1 MNRHSRNIAALL
13 KNQTARRLSR
23 EERRRRA
30 QRTRILLTYL
40 CFLALL
46 SLALLRLAV
55 PVKADAT
62 QPQKPPEAAQ
72 TAFTD
77 GRSPGDDTPA
87 LVACYMDTEQAENEL
102 IQEAL
107 LSRAHK
113 LENVT
118 ITHYDCCV
126 RCCGKSDGITASG
139 RKATP
144 GVTVGVDPAIIPLG
158 SDVLVDYGAGELHY
172 LRADDTGSSVNGK
185 HLDVCVESHE
195 KAISLGVKTA
205 TVYWAEQEEP

>member
-1 MNRHSRNIAALL
+1 MNRHGRNIAALL

-46 SLALLRLAV
+46 SLALLRLAA

-107 LSRAHK
+107 LAK
-113 LENVT
+113 ANAIEDCTVT
-118 ITHYDCCV
+118 WYTASIEE
-126 RCCGKSDGITASG
+126 CGKDDGITYSG
-139 RKATP
+139 LPVVEHLTCA
-144 GVTVGVDPAIIPLG
+144 VDPNVIPLYA
-158 SDVLVDYGAGELHY
+158 DVFVRFSSGNVEQYWAT
-172 LRADDTGSSVNGK
+172 DTGVKGNAV
-185 HLDVCVESHE
+185 DIYTPDYDY
-195 KAISLGVKTA
+195 AIQCGRQSL
-205 TVYWAEQEEP
+205 TVWWVGP